1 MKKKIFIYKDID
13 GLSSEYV
20 TRKII
25 DVTRKKCGGKNHYV
39 EIGTFRGFTSINN
52 SLNNKNVKCIT
63 IDNFKFDKKNQIKF
77 KKSVKKYSVKNLKLI
92 NCDYEKA
99 FEILKKNKIKIG
111 LLFIDGPHDYR
122 AQYVILEKFKAL
134 LSKNACI
141 IVDDANYNHVKLAT
155 LDFLN
160 NNKEFK
166 LISQKYSKTHPVDK
180 RTSKKKLTNWNG
192 IHVIEKNSKKNSVK
206 LKINKNLALKF
217 HIDSHDIQRHYFGN
231 KVLEVMDN
239 LFYYFKTG
247 DNKYLNQKLR
257 LIYNKNKSRTF
268 KSNF

>member
-52 SLNNKNVKCIT
+52 SLN
-63 IDNFKFDKKNQIKF
+63 KKNQIKF
-77 KKSVKKYSVKNLKLI
+77 KKSLKKYSVKNLKLI